1 MLLRISLI
9 IAILAGVGTI
19 VVTQIKMREHIQGI
33 ITVREENIKGRAD
46 EKKRADKAQ
55 KDLGTATNKLNQ
67 TQATLTKTQEELN
80 AAKQNLATIQSSL
93 AKVNADLKAANEAR
107 TAAQQELA
115 KWEQIG
121 PKPE

>member
-19 VVTQIKMREHIQGI
+19 VVTQIKTREHIQGI
-33 ITVREENIKGRAD
+33 IAEREKNAKDRDTATTRY
-46 EKKRADKAQ
+46 KKAE

-80 AAKQNLATIQSSL
+80 ATKQNLATVQSSL
-93 AKVNADLKAANEAR
+93 AKVSADLKAAVEAR
-107 TAAQQELA
+107 NDAQRELA

-121 PKPE
+121 